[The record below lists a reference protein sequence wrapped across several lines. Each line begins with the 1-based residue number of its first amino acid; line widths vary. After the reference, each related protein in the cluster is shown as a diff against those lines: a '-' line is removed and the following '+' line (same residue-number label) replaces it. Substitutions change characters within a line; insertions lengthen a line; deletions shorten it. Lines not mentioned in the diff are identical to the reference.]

1 MAKKQSLI
9 SEDDDTFHVHDGK
22 GHFLVA
28 KKGIGKDTHER
39 IRSLPKYYAGGDV
52 LGSGTDSAVKK
63 EAPLPDWL
71 TKPGYEEIKDAFAE
85 TNKPKVPRERVEQA
99 MANPEDPFAKN
110 YPGELKQAAQFYGLA
125 PTESP
130 KPASVTQPVADPAQA
145 VEKAIVETPAP
156 QQIAQQMQSQ
166 QDAMGLMPVLKNLQD
181 GAQLQ
186 AAGIQAEANAISDL
200 SREQNTML
208 GQMYSPEKLKAE
220 EARLA
225 DLESKRLKLEAE
237 NDELF
242 KAATNNKIDPRRVWN
257 NMSSGNKV
265 MATIAIILGGMGSGG
280 DAANNAAMKVI
291 NKAIDDDIN
300 AQKEEKENAR
310 SLYQL
315 NFQRYR
321 DTQSAMDA
329 TRLQMNAIAQ
339 GQLNALAS
347 KYAAPAAQAK
357 AKILM
362 GTLKQQQAELTAGV
376 IAKSQ
381 KAVQDRNENL
391 IPGYGVAQVK
401 PTDQDKEALSVGK
414 QLREGL
420 TKLQQRAIK
429 IGTTVPG
436 SSEDAVNKT
445 LAKTLQ
451 LQLAK
456 ALKMNNISEGEYKI
470 LDQIVADPGG
480 WNSAKAV
487 RQIEATKQTLNDI
500 ESATLSKLGIE
511 RTAPQQQQKPRISFE
526 EYKKRSAEGTL

>member
-401 PTDQDKEALSVGK
+401 PSEEDKNVLASAGIIKKGLQNLQNRAIQKGTTISGSSTDAENKALIAGM
-414 QLREGL
+414 
-420 TKLQQRAIK
+420 KLQL
-429 IGTTVPG
+429 
-436 SSEDAVNKT
+436 KT
-445 LAKTLQ
+445 LFKLGQ
-451 LQLAK
+451 
-456 ALKMNNISEGEYKI
+456 ISESDSA
-470 LDQIVADPGG
+470 LMDPLATDPGA
-480 WNSAKAV
+480 WRTDKAV
-487 RQIEATKQTLNDI
+487 RQLEQAKRVV
-500 ESATLSKLGIE
+500 ESVEDATLGKLGLS
-511 RTAPQQQQKPRISFE
+511 RQQAAQQKPRISFE